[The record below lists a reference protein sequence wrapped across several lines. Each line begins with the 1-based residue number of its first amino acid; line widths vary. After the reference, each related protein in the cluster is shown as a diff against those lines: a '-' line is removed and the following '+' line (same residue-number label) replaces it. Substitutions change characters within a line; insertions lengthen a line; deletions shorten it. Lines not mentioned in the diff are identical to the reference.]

1 MNQNNRKASAGAEI
15 VRRMMELGGFGLSD
29 LARELG
35 YSVSTVHAQLQ
46 RTSWHQETVEKYTQ
60 ACLAILAK
68 SHTQLPEEIE
78 INGERY
84 RRVKPPQEK
93 PAKEKEKT

>member
-1 MNQNNRKASAGAEI
+1 MTNTNRKASAWAEI
-15 VRRMMELGGFGLSD
+15 VRRMMVLGGFGLSD

-60 ACLAILAK
+60 ACLALLAR

-78 INGERY
+78 IEGIKY
-84 RRVKPPQEK
+84 RAVKG
-93 PAKEKEKT
+93 KT